1 MSVNKKRKTETDLK
15 MPLIRNARNQSADEK
30 SDHVKD
36 QTSKVPSKIESV
48 KCTFCER
55 SSLIKI
61 KTFSG
66 ALKHNCGQVLKNP
79 GEWYVFRDY
88 YTGSDLFKIRKKGL
102 FSECWIETDGF
113 RCTFGMFTKH
123 EDLIEHQKNEH
134 KLEYVAEFLA
144 KPISRF
150 YSKKN
155 KKQFS
160 ASPVHTRTSQI
171 FEEIPLGSKA
181 IETGIILLIV
191 NTKIIFM
198 CFEKRSLTK
207 LRLTLFETR

>member
-1 MSVNKKRKTETDLK
+1 MSFNRKRKSETELN

-30 SDHVKD
+30 SDQIKD
-36 QTSKVPSKIESV
+36 QTSKVPSKIKSV

-61 KTFSG
+61 KTFNG
-66 ALKHNCGQVLKNP
+66 ALKHNCGQVGL
-79 GEWYVFRDY
+79 GEWYMFRDH
-88 YTGSDLFKIRKKGL
+88 YTGMDLFKIRKKGL

-113 RCTFGMFTKH
+113 RCNFGMFRKH
-123 EDLIEHQKNEH
+123 EDLIEHQRNEH
-134 KLEYVAEFLA
+134 KLEYEADFLL
-144 KPISRF
+144 
-150 YSKKN
+150 
-155 KKQFS
+155 
-160 ASPVHTRTSQI
+160 VHTSQI
-171 FEEIPLGSKA
+171 FEEIPLGSKT

-207 LRLTLFETR
+207 LLLTLCGTR

>member
-1 MSVNKKRKTETDLK
+1 MSFHRKRKSETELN

-30 SDHVKD
+30 SDQIKD
-36 QTSKVPSKIESV
+36 QTSKVPSKIKSV

-61 KTFSG
+61 KTFNG
-66 ALKHNCGQVLKNP
+66 ALKHNCGQVGL
-79 GEWYVFRDY
+79 GEWYMFRDH
-88 YTGSDLFKIRKKGL
+88 YTGMDLFKIRKKGL

-113 RCTFGMFTKH
+113 RCNSGMFRKH

-144 KPISRF
+144 KPRSRF

-160 ASPVHTRTSQI
+160 ASPVHRSQRGSLLGNGEPDLVRVAL

-181 IETGIILLIV
+181 IESGIILLIL
-191 NTKIIFM
+191 NTKKNFYM
-198 CFEKRSLTK
+198 F
-207 LRLTLFETR
+207 

>member
-1 MSVNKKRKTETDLK
+1 MSFNRKRKSETELK
-15 MPLIRNARNQSADEK
+15 ISRIRNARNQSADEK
-30 SDHVKD
+30 SDQIK
-36 QTSKVPSKIESV
+36 SV

-55 SSLIKI
+55 SRLIKI
-61 KTFSG
+61 KTFNG
-66 ALKHNCGQVLKNP
+66 ALKHNCVQVFLKNP
-79 GEWYVFRDY
+79 GEWYMFRDH
-88 YTGSDLFKIRKKGL
+88 YTGMDLFKIRKKGL

-113 RCTFGMFTKH
+113 RCNSGMFRKH

-134 KLEYVAEFLA
+134 KLEYGAEFLS
-144 KPISRF
+144 KPKSRHD
-150 YSKKN
+150 SKKD
-155 KKQFS
+155 KKQLS

-191 NTKIIFM
+191 NTKRTFM

-207 LRLTLFETR
+207 LLLTLCGTR